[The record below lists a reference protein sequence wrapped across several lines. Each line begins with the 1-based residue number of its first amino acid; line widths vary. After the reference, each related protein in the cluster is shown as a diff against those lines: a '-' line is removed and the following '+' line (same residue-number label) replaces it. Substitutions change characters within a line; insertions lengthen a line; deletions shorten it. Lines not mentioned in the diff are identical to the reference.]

1 MSGPGVENGILPGVK
16 THFNIDARDA
26 GVGEISATVC
36 ELKNKRKIPVNLVN
50 NGNDTYT
57 ADYTADELSSYHVDV
72 SLDGKSVQGMPV
84 TVRAAEPL
92 NTKAIKV
99 LKLNNSK
106 YYLR

>member
-1 MSGPGVENGILPGVK
+1 MENGILPGIK

-36 ELKNKRKIPVNLVN
+36 ELKNKKKIPVNLVN

-106 YYLR
+106 YYLH

>member
-1 MSGPGVENGILPGVK
+1 MYGPGVENGILPGTK
-16 THFNIDARDA
+16 TQFTIDAREA
-26 GVGEISATVC
+26 GVGEISAAVA
-36 ELKNKRKIPVNLVN
+36 ELRDGKKIPVNLVS

-57 ADYTADELSSYHVDV
+57 AEYNVDELSSYRVDV

-84 TVRAAEPL
+84 TVRASEPL
-92 NTKAIKV
+92 NTKQIKV